1 MNLNV
6 LPCILPAELNREMVL
21 PAGRMAARL
30 PAAVQG
36 FNARTLARGILS
48 PTLPALRCGEGVKF
62 VVVSRCGP
70 ASSWNRILTARP
82 RLAAL

>member
-6 LPCILPAELNREMVL
+6 LPCILPAELDREMVL

-48 PTLPALRCGEGVKF
+48 LTLSLRFAAERG
-62 VVVSRCGP
+62 
-70 ASSWNRILTARP
+70 SSLWWCQDAA
-82 RLAAL
+82 RLALGIGF